1 MKYRKLGKSGID
13 VSVIGQGTWGLG
25 NDFFGEVDVE
35 EGIRAIQRSLDIGV
49 NMIDTAAGYGPDH
62 ESEYAVAK
70 AIKGRRDKVVLATKL
85 GILRVAGAYVHC
97 LDPDVMRW
105 ELESSLKRLETD
117 YIDVYYIHWP
127 DYNFPI
133 EGAVEM
139 LAKFKEEG
147 KIRAI
152 AVSNFSVEQIKAA
165 QSVAQIDAVPP
176 PMNLLNRSSLDNG
189 IVPYCKEQEIGI
201 VTYGSLGGGILTGN
215 LPKPD
220 FGGKEL
226 RSSFYGFYDEEGW
239 NKCQNLIAVLREIG
253 NERNASVAEVSI
265 NWVLGHEGVT
275 CSLMGATT
283 PAMAEENAAAAEWE
297 LTPEEYARIEAA
309 YQKYIIG
316 E

>member
-1 MKYRKLGKSGID
+1 MKFRKLGGSDIN

-25 NDFFGEVDVE
+25 NDFFGEVDVS
-35 EGIRAIQRSLDIGV
+35 EGIKAVQQSIDLGV
-49 NMIDTAAGYGPDH
+49 NMLDTAPGYGPKYD
-62 ESEYAVAK
+62 SEIAVAK

-97 LDPDVMRW
+97 LDPDVMKW
-105 ELESSLKRLETD
+105 ELENSLKRLETD

-133 EGAVEM
+133 EGAIEL
-139 LAKFKEEG
+139 LAKFKKEG

-152 AVSNFSVEQIKAA
+152 GVSNFSVEQIKEA
-165 QSVAQIDAVPP
+165 QSVAQIDAVQP
-176 PMNLLNRSSLDNG
+176 PMNLLNRSSVENG
-189 IVPYCKEQEIGI
+189 IIPYCKEQNIGV

-215 LPKPD
+215 LPKPS

-239 NKCQNLIAVLREIG
+239 NRGQKLIDVLREIG
-253 NERNASVAEVSI
+253 KARGASVAEVSI
-265 NWVLGHEGVT
+265 NWVLRHKGVT

-283 PAMAEENAAAAEWE
+283 PAMAIENAKAADWE
-297 LTPEEYARIEAA
+297 LTENEYDAIEAA
-309 YQKYIIG
+309 YQKNIVG
-316 E
+316 